1 MSPNCRHRTNSGIR
15 VQFTPLEI
23 PGVFRIDQNPIV
35 DDRGFFARL
44 LCCEELQQHGINPA
58 ISQCNNTLTRRR
70 GSIRGFHFQR
80 PPKAETKI
88 VRCISGAILDI
99 AVDLRK
105 GSPTFGKMCTCELTA
120 SNRSMLAIPPGFAHG
135 FQTLTD
141 DVELIYFHSTS
152 YSREHEGGVNPLD
165 PQLAVAWPL
174 PVSDMSDRDT
184 QLPRIQNV
192 EPISL

>member
-1 MSPNCRHRTNSGIR
+1 

-23 PGVFRIDQNPIV
+23 PEVFRIDQNPIV

-58 ISQCNNTLTRRR
+58 ILQCNNTLTRRR

-99 AVDLRK
+99 AVDLRD
-105 GSPTFGKMCTCELTA
+105 GSPTFGKFCTCELTA

-152 YSREHEGGVNPLD
+152 YSREHEGGVNPVD
-165 PQLAVAWPL
+165 PQLAIAWPL
-174 PVSDMSDRDT
+174 PVSDMSDRDK
-184 QLPRIQNV
+184 QLPGIQNV
-192 EPISL
+192 EPIQL

>member
-1 MSPNCRHRTNSGIR
+1 M
-15 VQFTPLEI
+15 QFTPLEI

-44 LCCEELQQHGINPA
+44 LCREELQQHGINPA

-99 AVDLRK
+99 AVDLRE
-105 GSPTFGKMCTCELTA
+105 GSPTFGKFCTCELTA
-120 SNRSMLAIPPGFAHG
+120 SNRSMLAIPLGFAHG

-174 PVSDMSDRDT
+174 PVSDMSERDK
-184 QLPRIQNV
+184 QLPGIQKL
-192 EPISL
+192 EPIRL